1 MSSYYV
7 IVTIRLC
14 PEVESNECI
23 IVYNFGAHRMSG
35 FEVTEVCSEAHR
47 GRKNQKKPALNR
59 GHNIFE
65 RKHIP
70 LRLSLRSK
78 DSSSNGDN
86 Q

>member
-47 GRKNQKKPALNR
+47 GRKNQKS
-59 GHNIFE
+59 
-65 RKHIP
+65 P
-70 LRLSLRSK
+70 L
-78 DSSSNGDN
+78 
-86 Q
+86 